1 MSDSQRKLLKALI
14 VGKPNVGKSTLL
26 NSLVGEKV
34 SIVSRKAQTTQRN
47 TTGVVTKDN
56 SQLIFFDTPG
66 LNKIEKN
73 IRISET
79 FKMVA
84 ENVDVLIYMVD
95 NTKKSQSIDDQFRK
109 WLNNNEKRFRKK
121 ILIINKID
129 CIEKVNLFEITK
141 KINGVINFDETF
153 FISLSKKSGMER
165 FLNWLEKQAYSNE
178 WLFQQT
184 YKSNI
189 SKKNFLSEL
198 TREKVF
204 EYIHEEIP
212 YNLEIKTDYIEPS
225 SNKSLKIYQT
235 IWLNKKSYK
244 PIILGKEGKS
254 IKMISLQARLDMQ
267 KFLKSKV
274 HLFIRLKMKKNQ
286 VKS

>member
-1 MSDSQRKLLKALI
+1 MSDPQKKLLKALI
-14 VGKPNVGKSTLL
+14 VGKPNVGKSTLV

-47 TTGVVTKDN
+47 TTGVITKDN

-79 FKMVA
+79 FKTVA

-95 NTKKSQSIDDQFRK
+95 NTKKGQSIDDHFRN
-109 WLNNNEKRFRKK
+109 WLNKNENKFIKK

-129 CIEKVNLFEITK
+129 YIEKVNLFEITQ
-141 KINGVINFDETF
+141 KINDVINFDETF

-165 FLNWLEKQAYSNE
+165 FLNWIEKQAYSND
-178 WLFQQT
+178 WVFQQT

-212 YNLEIKTDYIEPS
+212 YNLEIKTDYIERG
-225 SNKSLKIYQT
+225 SNNSLKVYQT

-254 IKMISLQARLDMQ
+254 IKMISVQARVDMQ

-274 HLFIRLKMKKNQ
+274 HLFIRLKMKK
-286 VKS
+286 SG

>member
-26 NSLVGEKV
+26 NSLVGEKI

-47 TTGVVTKDN
+47 TTGVITKDN

-79 FKMVA
+79 FKTVA

-95 NTKKSQSIDDQFRK
+95 NTKKGQSIDDHFRN
-109 WLNNNEKRFRKK
+109 WLNKNENKFIKK

-141 KINGVINFDETF
+141 KINSVINFDETF
-153 FISLSKKSGMER
+153 FISLSKKSGLER
-165 FLNWLEKQAYSNE
+165 FFNWVEKQAYSNE
-178 WLFQQT
+178 WVFQQT
-184 YKSNI
+184 HKSNI

-212 YNLEIKTDYIEPS
+212 YNLEINTDYIEPS
-225 SNKSLKIYQT
+225 RNKSLKVYQT
-235 IWLNKKSYK
+235 VWLNKKSHK

-254 IKMISLQARLDMQ
+254 IKMISVQARLDMQ
-267 KFLKSKV
+267 KFLQSKV
-274 HLFIRLKMKKNQ
+274 HLFIRLKMKK
-286 VKS
+286 SG

>member
-26 NSLVGEKV
+26 NSIVGEKV
-34 SIVSRKAQTTQRN
+34 SIVSRKAQTTQKN
-47 TTGVVTKDN
+47 TTGVITKDN

-73 IRISET
+73 IRIYET
-79 FKMVA
+79 FKTVA

-95 NTKKSQSIDDQFRK
+95 NTKKSQSIDDQFRN
-109 WLNNNEKRFRKK
+109 WLNNNENKFRKK

-165 FLNWLEKQAYSNE
+165 FLNWVEKQAYSNE
-178 WLFQQT
+178 WLFQKT

-225 SNKSLKIYQT
+225 SNKSLKVYQT
-235 IWLNKKSYK
+235 VWLHKKSYK

-274 HLFIRLKMKKNQ
+274 HLFIRLKMKKLG
-286 VKS
+286 

>member
-1 MSDSQRKLLKALI
+1 MSEPQRKLLKALI

-34 SIVSRKAQTTQRN
+34 SIVSRKAQTTQKN
-47 TTGVVTKDN
+47 TTGVITKDN

-79 FKMVA
+79 FKTVA

-95 NTKKSQSIDDQFRK
+95 NTKKSQSIDDQFRN
-109 WLNNNEKRFRKK
+109 WLNNNENKFRKK

-165 FLNWLEKQAYSNE
+165 FLNWIEKQAYSNE

-225 SNKSLKIYQT
+225 SNKSLKVYQT
-235 IWLNKKSYK
+235 VWLNKKSYK

-254 IKMISLQARLDMQ
+254 IKMISVQARLDMQ

-274 HLFIRLKMKKNQ
+274 HLFIRLKVKK
-286 VKS
+286 SG